1 MGAADIQVDEKV
13 MTSELIAKLSDPVWR
28 LTSGNLYKI
37 IIKDETDPT
46 AEGLVLPF
54 MPNRAQR
61 RFISRLHHRNIILK
75 ARQLGFT
82 TLVSILWLDFALFN
96 SNVRCGIIA
105 QDDGT
110 AQIIFRDKVKFAY
123 DNLPELLKQMM
134 PLKFDNAHEL
144 VFAHNNSSIRVATS
158 MRGGTIH
165 RLHISEF
172 GKICAKFPAKADEV
186 ITGSIPAVPVTGILI
201 IESTAEGQQGAFYE
215 MTQTAIKADQMNK
228 ELTPKDYRFHF
239 FAWFQDDQYRM
250 PAGLVTISD
259 KDHAY
264 FDKIEQ
270 DMRTT
275 LDIEQRSWYIATRN
289 EFESAG
295 KAEKMQ
301 QEYPSTPEES
311 FTQSMEG
318 TYFGTQMT
326 AMRKQGRICHIPVLE
341 IPVNTFWD
349 IGNSD
354 GTAIWLHQQVGLE
367 HRFIGYYEA
376 HGEHLTHYWKYLQ
389 DLGYL
394 WNKHF
399 LPHDASHSRLS
410 SDQNK
415 SIEEQ
420 LVDLGMKN
428 IEIVPRIS
436 DLSAGIQIVRKHFP
450 SAYIDQDRCA
460 QGIKR
465 LDGYKRKWNTTHSRF
480 INEPEKNDG
489 NSEGADGFRQWA
501 QALELNMITNSNS
514 TSSMGRREA
523 PDWRG

>member
-1 MGAADIQVDEKV
+1 MGATDAVMLELADA
-13 MTSELIAKLSDPVWR
+13 ELIEKLKDPVWR
-28 LTSGNLYKI
+28 LTSGHLYKI
-37 IIKDETDPT
+37 IIKDETDPA

-54 MPNRAQR
+54 KPNRAQR

-82 TLVSILWLDFALFN
+82 TLVAILWLDFALFN

-123 DNLPELLKQMM
+123 DNLPEFLKEMM

-186 ITGSIPAVPVTGILI
+186 ITGSIPAVPATGVLI

-215 MTQTAIKADQMNK
+215 MTQAAIKLLQLGK
-228 ELTPKDYRFHF
+228 KLTVKDFRFHF
-239 FAWFQDDQYRM
+239 FAWFQDEQYRM
-250 PAGLVTISD
+250 DTSSVFISD
-259 KDHAY
+259 KDHSY
-264 FDKIEQ
+264 FNKLEA
-270 DMRTT
+270 DMNITI
-275 LDIEQRSWYIATRN
+275 DPEQRAWYVATRN
-289 EFESAG
+289 DFESSG
-295 KAEKMQ
+295 KGEKMQ

-311 FTQSMEG
+311 FQQSMEG
-318 TYFGTQMT
+318 TYYGNQMT
-326 AMRKQGRICHIPVLE
+326 AMRKQGRICKVPILE

-367 HRFIGYYEA
+367 HRFIGYYEE
-376 HGEHLTHYWKYLQ
+376 HGEHLTHYFKYLQ

-399 LPHDASHSRLS
+399 LPHDADHARLS

-415 SIEEQ
+415 SIKEQ
-420 LVDLGMKN
+420 LEDLGMQN
-428 IEIVPRIS
+428 IEIVPRIT
-436 DLSAGIQIVRKHFP
+436 DLTAGIQIVRKHFP
-450 SAYIDQDRCA
+450 SAYIEQDKCA
-460 QGIKR
+460 KGIKR
-465 LDGYKRKWNTTHSRF
+465 LDGYKRKWNTTHARF

-489 NSEGADGFRQWA
+489 NSEGADAFRQWA
-501 QALELNMITNSNS
+501 QALELNMLTNNNA
-514 TSSMGRREA
+514 TSSMGNRPA
-523 PDWRG
+523 TPWQTN